1 MADWVAFST
10 TGIGTLGPDVVPA
23 GSVQFAA
30 QHKRAAVAAADC
42 SPLFAFLQ
50 QLAILPWPPEWSGI
64 PAATPP
70 AIARSKRMDVSRF
83 FTFEFLG
90 CLPIHWVGHVL
101 WIHLKLTP

>member
-1 MADWVAFST
+1 MEDWVAFSK
-10 TGIGTLGPDVVPA
+10 TGNGTLGPDVVPA
-23 GSVQFAA
+23 GSVQLAA

-70 AIARSKRMDVSRF
+70 EIARSKRMEVSRF
-83 FTFEFLG
+83 FTIDYLSR
-90 CLPIHWVGHVL
+90 LPIPLSAFAVN
-101 WIHLKLTP
+101 IP

>member
-1 MADWVAFST
+1 MADWVALST
-10 TGIGTLGPDVVPA
+10 TGKGTLGSDVVPA
-23 GSVQFAA
+23 GSVQFVA
-30 QHKRAAVAAADC
+30 QHKRAAVAATDC

-83 FTFEFLG
+83 FTFEVLSH
-90 CLPIHWVGHVL
+90 LSIHCVDTGR
-101 WIHLKLTP
+101 